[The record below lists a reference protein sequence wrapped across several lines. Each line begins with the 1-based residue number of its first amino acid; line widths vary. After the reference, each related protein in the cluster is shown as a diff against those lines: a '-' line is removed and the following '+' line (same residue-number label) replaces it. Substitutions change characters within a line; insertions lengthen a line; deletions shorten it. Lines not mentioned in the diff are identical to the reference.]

1 MPNNTIRIA
10 QLKKPSVK
18 KYYEFRKNRKYLSK
32 ECHGDI
38 YSFVAIKNK
47 KNKTK

>member
-1 MPNNTIRIA
+1 MPNITTRPA
-10 QLKKPSVK
+10 QLKKLSIK
-18 KYYEFRKNRKYLSK
+18 EYYEFRRNRKYLSR
-32 ECHGDI
+32 ECYGDA